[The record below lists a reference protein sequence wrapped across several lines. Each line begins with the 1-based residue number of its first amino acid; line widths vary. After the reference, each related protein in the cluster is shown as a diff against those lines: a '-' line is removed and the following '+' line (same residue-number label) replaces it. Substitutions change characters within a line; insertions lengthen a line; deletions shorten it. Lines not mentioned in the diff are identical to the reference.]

1 MMALWCLSR
10 IRSSTTLLFALS
22 SPSRPPKEHA
32 LYKDSITHATLD
44 NATADTSGARRYSR
58 VIDAHMHWYPQEF
71 VDLMIKKGPAHG
83 AKMGEDAKGN
93 PVVLSVPD
101 CTQNSVMRKT
111 MTNLDDI
118 IADMKKRK
126 CDTYALSMTNPLMY
140 WASPGFGLELAAAH
154 TDACVAAHNKY
165 PDKFYGCIVLPM
177 QDVKLAC
184 EELERAAKFPC
195 MRAVFIAEHIL
206 GKNLHEKE
214 FWPIYERAEGLGLPL
229 FLTNLY
235 PSGPERMKDYFM
247 INTLGNPQEAG
258 YAAMSLICGG
268 VLDAFPKMEV
278 FLPHAGGTWPWLVGR
293 LELARH
299 VSGTLSHMKE
309 KSAYDYLRRFHY
321 DLITHDAKIMRN
333 LIDLVGVDRIVAG
346 TDFPQGMSVKQPVDF
361 VESIPGLT
369 HREREMILCDNPARL
384 MKIEARLSA

>member
-1 MMALWCLSR
+1 MYND
-10 IRSSTTLLFALS
+10 
-22 SPSRPPKEHA
+22 P
-32 LYKDSITHATLD
+32 ITHATLGD
-44 NATADTSGARRYSR
+44 GSIAAPRRYPR

-83 AKMGEDAKGN
+83 AQMGEDKNGN

-101 CTQNSVMRKT
+101 CTQTSVMRKS
-111 MTNLDDI
+111 MTRFDDI
-118 IADMKKRK
+118 IADMEKRK

-140 WASPGFGLELAAAH
+140 WAPPDFGAELAAVH
-154 TDACVAAHNKY
+154 NDACVAAHEKY
-165 PDKFYGCIVLPM
+165 PDKFYGCIILPM
-177 QDVKLAC
+177 QDVQLAVR
-184 EELERAAKFPC
+184 ELERMAKFPC
-195 MRAVFIAEHIL
+195 MKSVFIAEHIL

-235 PSGPERMKDYFM
+235 PSGAERMKDFFM

-258 YAAMSLICGG
+258 YAAMSLVCGG
-268 VLDAFPKMEV
+268 VLDAFPKLDV
-278 FLPHAGGTWPWLVGR
+278 FLPHAGGTFPWLIGR
-293 LELARH
+293 LDLARH
-299 VSGTLSHMKE
+299 VSADLKHMTKP
-309 KSAYDYLRRFHY
+309 AYEYLRRFHY
-321 DLITHDAKIMRN
+321 DLITHEPRIMRN

-361 VESIPGLT
+361 VESIPNLT

-384 MKIEARLSA
+384 LKIEPKL